1 MLPRSRALSGLLA
14 EAGKSG
20 LTALSAGL
28 SPVERGGALERACH
42 EDAGRVHRELVRVVS
57 FSAFHLLAEARGL
70 VPAVEAEA
78 LKELGARMAREL
90 STCFRLDAA
99 LLERLRRALSEKDG
113 EKLDYAALQI
123 EELGSV
129 YEGMLGMSC
138 ALAERAC
145 VVLSPPRKAG
155 SEPRGVVVEA
165 AKLLALAAEQRT
177 AFLRR
182 HAVPVGRRLARRIAG
197 ARAES
202 ELERIFA
209 EEHAPPSLAFAAPGS
224 LYLRVTGE
232 RRRTGSHYTPR
243 AVAAEV
249 VAETLA
255 PLIPEDATPEAILAL
270 RVCDPACGS
279 GAFLLAACEF
289 LAGRL
294 LAAEN
299 VAAPTAAAV
308 FDARRRI
315 ADRCLYGVDANPQ
328 ALELARW
335 SLELLTGSAQFHADT
350 SGALRVGDAVVSRE
364 RKGSLVAGIAFDWR
378 AEFPEVFAEGRGFD
392 AFIGNPPWVS
402 YVGRAAQP
410 LAPARRRYYLNE
422 YASFAGYRN
431 LQGLFVERSAH
442 LLRGG
447 GRLGFVLPSSMAEL
461 DGYRPTRVAHDE
473 LCESDTELTEL
484 PVSAFDGVFQ
494 PAMVL
499 VSTRR
504 AGARRTPPGGPWPLE
519 RPDLDE
525 LARRL
530 LEKLDVPPLPASLF
544 GERGLQ
550 TTGDD
555 TLHLGERSDERHL
568 VPLRSGADIAPFRR
582 HPPSQYADPSW
593 FGERLRDSSEWRRV
607 RILIRQTARAPLAA
621 LSDGEGFRNSI
632 LAGFEDDAHPAEFLV
647 AYLNS
652 TLVRWLHFM
661 RHRDARHGMPQL
673 KIGHLRAT
681 PAPPRAS
688 LVATLAEL
696 GRQYSRRN
704 VGIEREEQRQL
715 DDLVCDAFDLE
726 AGERDRIYG
735 WAQAVGGTAPAR

>member
-1 MLPRSRALSGLLA
+1 MRPPSRALSGLLA
-14 EAGKSG
+14 DVGKSG
-20 LTALSAGL
+20 LAALSAGL
-28 SPVERGGALERACH
+28 SPVERDSPLERAYR
-42 EDAGRVHRELVRVVS
+42 EDTGRVHRELVRVVS

-70 VPAVEAEA
+70 VPAVEGDA
-78 LKELGARMAREL
+78 LAALGERMAREL

-99 LLERLRRALSEKDG
+99 LVARLRRALCEKDG
-113 EKLDYAALQI
+113 QRIDYAALEI
-123 EELGSV
+123 EELGGV
-129 YEGMLGMSC
+129 YEGMLGLSC
-138 ALAERAC
+138 TLAERAC
-145 VVLSPPRKAG
+145 VVLAPPRKAG
-155 SEPRGVVVEA
+155 SEPRGVVIEA
-165 AKLLALAAEQRT
+165 GKLLSLAAEQRT

-182 HAVPVGRRLARRIAG
+182 HGVPVGKRLARRIAE
-197 ARAES
+197 ARVEFD
-202 ELERIFA
+202 LERLFT
-209 EEHAPPSLAFAAPGS
+209 EEGTPPALSFAAPGS
-224 LYLRVTGE
+224 LFLRVTGE

-255 PLIPEDATPEAILAL
+255 PLLPEDATPEAILAL

-289 LAGRL
+289 LAVRL
-294 LAAEN
+294 LAAQGL
-299 VAAPTAAAV
+299 ASPPAAAV
-308 FDARRRI
+308 FDARRRV
-315 ADRCLYGVDANPQ
+315 AERCLYGVDANPQ

-335 SLELLTGSAQFHADT
+335 SLELLTGSARFDSDT
-350 SGALRVGDAVVSRE
+350 SRALRLGDAVVSGDRN
-364 RKGSLVAGIAFDWR
+364 GSRVAEIAFDWR
-378 AEFPEVFAEGRGFD
+378 AEFPEVFADGRGFD
-392 AFIGNPPWVS
+392 AFVGNPPWVS

-442 LLRGG
+442 LLRRG

-461 DGYRPTRVAHDE
+461 DGYRPTRVAHDA
-473 LCESDTELTEL
+473 LCETDTELSEL
-484 PVSAFDGVFQ
+484 SVSAFDGVFQ

-504 AGARRTPPGGPWPLE
+504 DGARRTVPGGPWPLE
-519 RPDLDE
+519 RPDVDE

-568 VPLRSGADIAPFRR
+568 VPLRSGADIAPFQRR
-582 HPPSQYADPSW
+582 PPSQYADPSW
-593 FGERLRDSSEWRRV
+593 FGERLRDSSEWQRV
-607 RILIRQTARAPLAA
+607 RILIRQTARTPLAA

-652 TLVRWLHFM
+652 SLVRWLHFM

-688 LVATLAEL
+688 LIGALAEL
-696 GRQYSRRN
+696 GRRYSRRN

-726 AGERDRIYG
+726 VVERDRIYG
-735 WAQAVGGTAPAR
+735 WARDVGGRAPAR